1 MAASITYQQ
10 HREKCMDALDV
21 MQAPDGCENKS
32 RRSWI
37 ASCQLSEPAQYRD
50 SIYLIGTRYI
60 LNDDF

>member
-1 MAASITYQQ
+1 
-10 HREKCMDALDV
+10 MDALDV